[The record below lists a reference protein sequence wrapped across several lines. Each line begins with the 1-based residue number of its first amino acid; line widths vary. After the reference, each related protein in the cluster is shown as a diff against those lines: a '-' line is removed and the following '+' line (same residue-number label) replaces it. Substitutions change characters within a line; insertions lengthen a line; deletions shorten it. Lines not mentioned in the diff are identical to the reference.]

1 MCALKR
7 MQGGEAALWII
18 LAILAVVAAGI
29 LIYACVAPSADRAR
43 PSSSESAAVIAG
55 ATVSSS
61 APVDAE
67 QSAAFL
73 GGGAKWSSSAGV
85 GPAGLCK
92 HTVWLPETIVAPP
105 ARASRR

>member
-1 MCALKR
+1 M
-7 MQGGEAALWII
+7 
-18 LAILAVVAAGI
+18 GI

-61 APVDAE
+61 APARAEAE